1 MPRSTTLKLLHVLLL
16 ALASALFL
24 FSLLAVFR
32 APFNFAWKLA
42 IAATEWGYHIAP
54 AGLVFFFG
62 WNRGRLLRIAALL
75 GLASTMLLLSPLV
88 RAARLGELEVM
99 PLLRGR
105 EVVQTTPVRLHNRIG
120 QRDSL
125 PIDFYPAKPTA
136 GRAPLVIVI
145 HGGSWRA
152 GQPSDLAGLNH
163 MLVQQGYAVAAIT
176 YRFAPANQHPVQLRD
191 VYSAIAYL
199 RSNASTLGFNDD
211 VIALIG
217 RSAGGHLALLAAY
230 QRPDPAIKGVV
241 SLYGP
246 TDLAWGYANPGAR
259 LVIDT
264 RGILEDF
271 IGGTPSTL
279 PAAYQQASPL
289 MFGANAPPTLLIHGK
304 RDELV
309 NVRHSRR
316 LADALRSAGKEVV
329 YLELPWATHGCDYFL
344 SGPCGQITTHAI
356 QAFLARVTVR

>member
-1 MPRSTTLKLLHVLLL
+1 LPRSTTLRLLHVLLL
-16 ALASALFL
+16 ALASVLFL

-42 IAATEWGYHIAP
+42 IVATEWGYHIAP

-75 GLASTMLLLSPLV
+75 GVASTMLLLSPLIRATGLGQLDLMSLV
-88 RAARLGELEVM
+88 RGS
-99 PLLRGR
+99 
-105 EVVQTTPVRLHNRIG
+105 EVVRTTPVRLHNRIG
-120 QRDSL
+120 QGDSL

-145 HGGSWRA
+145 HGGSWR
-152 GQPSDLAGLNH
+152 GGHPGELAGLNH

-176 YRFAPANQHPVQLRD
+176 YRLAPLNHHPVQLRD
-191 VYSAIAYL
+191 VNSAIAHL
-199 RSNASTLGFNDD
+199 RSNADTLGFNGAA
-211 VIALIG
+211 ITLIG

-230 QRPDPAIKGVV
+230 QRPEPAIKGVV
-241 SLYGP
+241 SFYGP
-246 TDLAWGYANPGAR
+246 TDLIWGYEHPGPP

-264 RGILEDF
+264 RGTLEDF
-271 IGGTPSTL
+271 LGGTPSTV

-289 MFGANAPPTLLIHGK
+289 LFAANAPPTLLIHGT

-309 NVRHSRR
+309 NVTHSRR
-316 LADALRSAGKEVV
+316 LTDALRSAGKEVD
-329 YLELPWATHGCDYFL
+329 YIELPWATHACDYFL
-344 SGPCGQITTHAI
+344 FGPCGQITTQAI
-356 QAFLARVTVR
+356 LAFLTRVNAR